1 MTNQNLRMNIKKV
14 CQRLQPLGK
23 YLINKKRF
31 VFVFLL
37 LLCFSLITFSAIF
50 PSNHKFEGSLTVQ
63 EMSFIYNG
71 KQTKTFLES
80 IRGISNL
87 ESEGI
92 QTLTFT
98 GNFQSTSLPQLN
110 QLNFLKVDLTNDKSK
125 LIIAPT
131 NPKLSEIDLNS
142 LLLQPNTKVTKLK
155 YDFYRK
161 KLALSLELLSTAEPD
176 KKSNT
181 VEIYLG
187 EQPIKVILEKYNLP
201 DLSLPNNFDKQ
212 TPIEFI
218 YNPENKGLNLHISQ
232 KNSLFITLEKPP
244 NFEAENQKW
253 FKGKI
258 DTKNVQFERVENK
271 SNIKDE
277 LDVSTI
283 VEGKI
288 RMAEQER
295 EIKKHQFLM
304 GENPDVPLNIQLIRN
319 IEIIEMIPK
328 KGLEVRFSGRDKQIT
343 IGLDKKFPVS
353 RIQGSWLDGVLPRD
367 VIIVLF
373 SFGAAT
379 VANLISWLFSN
390 TSKSVSKP

>member
-1 MTNQNLRMNIKKV
+1 MTNQKLRMNIKKV

-23 YLINKKRF
+23 YLINQKRF
-31 VFVFLL
+31 AFVLL
-37 LLCFSLITFSAIF
+37 LILCFSLITFSAIF
-50 PSNHKFEGSLTVQ
+50 PSNHNFEGSLIVQ
-63 EMSFIYNG
+63 EMSFTYNANEP
-71 KQTKTFLES
+71 KRFLET
-80 IRGISNL
+80 IRGISKL

-98 GNFQSTSLPQLN
+98 GKFQSESLPQLN
-110 QLNFLKVDLTNDKSK
+110 QLNFLKVELTNPKSK
-125 LIIAPT
+125 LIIAPK

-142 LLLQPNTKVTKLK
+142 LLLQPNTKVTKLN
-155 YDFYRK
+155 YDFYRQE
-161 KLALSLELLSTAEPD
+161 LALSLESLSTAEPD

-187 EQPIKVILEKYNLP
+187 EQPIKVIIEGYNLP
-201 DLSLPNNFDKQ
+201 DLSLPKNFDKQ

-218 YNPENKGLNLHISQ
+218 YNPENKELNLHISQ
-232 KNSLFITLEKPP
+232 NNSLSITLQKPAK
-244 NFEAENQKW
+244 FEDNKFFRDEIK
-253 FKGKI
+253 
-258 DTKNVQFERVENK
+258 TKNVQFKRLEKNSDEFLEN
-271 SNIKDE
+271 
-277 LDVSTI
+277 STI

-295 EIKKHQFLM
+295 EIKKHQFIM

-319 IEIIEMIPK
+319 IEIIPK

-343 IGLDKKFPVS
+343 IGLDKNFPVS

-390 TSKSVSKP
+390 SSKSVSKP